1 MITVAQ
7 LKSLS
12 TDELC
17 DLNKMVVSLINMRR
31 KSATVKAVASLSV
44 GQKVEWDS
52 KFGHKIQGAV
62 TKVKIKNIEV
72 DAGPNGRWNVSAT
85 LLKAI

>member
-1 MITVAQ
+1 MITIAQ

-17 DLNKMVVSLINMRR
+17 DLNKMVVGMINARR
-31 KSATVKAVASLSV
+31 KTATVQATASLSI
-44 GQKVEWDS
+44 GQRVEWDS
-52 KFGHKIQGAV
+52 KFGHKIQGVV
-62 TKVKIKNIEV
+62 TKVKIKNVEV
-72 DAGPNGRWNVSAT
+72 DAGANGRWNVSAT

>member
-12 TDELC
+12 TDELL
-17 DLNKMVVSLINMRR
+17 DLNKMVVGMIKMRR
-31 KSATVKAVASLSV
+31 QTASVQATASLSI

-52 KFGHKIQGAV
+52 KFGHKIQGVV
-62 TKVKIKNIEV
+62 TKVKIKNVEV